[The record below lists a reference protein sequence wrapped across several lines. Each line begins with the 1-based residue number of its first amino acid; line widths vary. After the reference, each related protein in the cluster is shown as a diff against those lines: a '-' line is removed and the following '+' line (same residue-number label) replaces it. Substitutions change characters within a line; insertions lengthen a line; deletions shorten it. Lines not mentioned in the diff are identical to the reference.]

1 MGLTISRQVYILEK
15 KDAMQQNK
23 YEVGDKVKE
32 LDLPDSEGGAVTK
45 ILYDSDKG
53 FTYVF
58 ATKELDHKKKEIIE
72 GFKTCGEAELEVFNE
87 SE

>member
-1 MGLTISRQVYILEK
+1 MSKSYIL
-15 KDAMQQNK
+15 KDIMQQNK
-23 YEVGDKVKE
+23 FEVGDKVKE
-32 LDLPDSEGGAVTK
+32 LGLPDSEGGPVVK
-45 ILYDSDKG
+45 IKYDSDTG

-72 GFKTCGEAELEVFNE
+72 GFKTCGEAELEVINE